1 MGYLFP
7 LLLSPASRAQAQQR
21 STHSSASHADLLPSK
36 AGPFPGQFHR
46 MWLTYFHL
54 VLGHTPDWKRNEFPH
69 TLLPL
74 APQTCWPLL
83 LGRSAH
89 QVTRPS
95 LRCPLLTVPLSF
107 VNLLSIPTNKPQPLG
122 PQGSLLRRFMKPET
136 TILPPL
142 PLLPSG
148 ETVDCPSGS
157 SYSACQRKVRVCQEA
172 LASWDLGLPE
182 KHELQTCK

>member
-1 MGYLFP
+1 MITQSLKRTLPLGSGSHLGFPCCTELSLHHIFFVHGLFT
-7 LLLSPASRAQAQQR
+7 SFAVI
-21 STHSSASHADLLPSK
+21 PSK
-36 AGPFPGQFHR
+36 QGPGPAEKHTQLCEPRRPATFQSRPFPGQFHR
-46 MWLTYFHL
+46 MWLTCFHL

-69 TLLPL
+69 TLPPT
-74 APQTCWPLL
+74 PQACWPLL

-122 PQGSLLRRFMKPET
+122 PQGSLLQRFMKPET

-142 PLLPSG
+142 SLLPSG
-148 ETVDCPSGS
+148 K
-157 SYSACQRKVRVCQEA
+157 Q
-172 LASWDLGLPE
+172 
-182 KHELQTCK
+182 